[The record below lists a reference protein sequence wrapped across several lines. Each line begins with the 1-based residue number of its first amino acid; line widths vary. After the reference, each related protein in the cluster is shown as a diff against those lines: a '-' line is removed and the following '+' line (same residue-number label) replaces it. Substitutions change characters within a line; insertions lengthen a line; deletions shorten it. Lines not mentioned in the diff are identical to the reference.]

1 MSFHSIPTSD
11 DSQFAAPTPESG
23 YTDPRIEA
31 CHRTLRETFGHSS
44 YKGKQRDIVEAA
56 VLGETRRLCTCTNW
70 DGKGGQGVSWIQ
82 LEIVPTC
89 LQSLCFQVPAA
100 SAEAG
105 ITIVVSPLLALMK
118 NQLQALRQKGIP
130 VVSLT
135 SETLQYEREEIFR
148 DLSSGNPEYRLLY
161 VTPERMNAGDF
172 KRFLRKV
179 YDSGNLNRL
188 VVDEAHCISEWGHDF
203 RAEYRKLGA
212 FRDSFPGVPIMA
224 LTATAT
230 PSVREDI
237 VRSLRMDEHNL
248 FRAIH
253 RFNRANLF
261 YEVRYASNPDPNH
274 TMAEIC
280 DYICTL
286 HRRRGKPSS
295 GIIYCRTRNMC
306 TDLASYLRGK
316 GLSVRPY
323 HKGLP
328 PATLD
333 KTLAQWTLPGGSAE
347 GGIDT
352 LRPLP
357 LDWELTR
364 GMSGTSYTMTFQRVL
379 KVITKK
385 QGELDVM
392 ARLVHPPFT
401 NLRVNWTGR
410 SMRTRED
417 AVRVRRWVSDS
428 HSKRVEHTDP
438 DGPPPSQRSISS
450 LSELV
455 NYAENTD
462 VCRHVSIC
470 RYFGETIDADDP
482 EVVKSYCDMMC
493 DVCKYPDKTRRRKQ
507 VLSDEGY
514 ANSQASS
521 SYSSHRNED
530 EDGGSDSR
538 RADGKTG
545 WGSGSVLG
553 ENGSWVSRN
562 TLTNN
567 PQSARS
573 SPMKRPGNDASR
585 TGVDAKKVKIGY
597 APALVTKPFSSA
609 SSLKKP
615 FRTPFKV
622 PSTIREPS
630 PLLASS
636 ETTEPDLPPLNVP
649 SQEEGE
655 DEVTMHPRAPPPAGP
670 LQDVSITLEESS
682 STKVD
687 EISRRKGV
695 DNIRQAL
702 YETFSNHSWRDIRL
716 PNDTRKQ
723 AEFFTKVAQEL
734 EYLVLGFSS
743 TLDGYEERIR
753 VKVRAARQLQSKQ
766 TSKED
771 EDVQEVLQVI
781 QSAIRA

>member
-56 VLGETRRLCTCTNW
+56 VLGELWDKTSLYLHQLGWERWARRFLDSVGDCTNMPSESVLP
-70 DGKGGQGVSWIQ
+70 GPGSFSGSWNYDRSVTASSIN
-82 LEIVPTC
+82 EESTASSSTERDTC
-89 LQSLCFQVPAA
+89 CLTNFRNPA
-100 SAEAG
+100 
-105 ITIVVSPLLALMK
+105 
-118 NQLQALRQKGIP
+118 
-130 VVSLT
+130 
-135 SETLQYEREEIFR
+135 IFR

-352 LRPLP
+352 VVATIAFGLGIDKGDVRYIIHYDLP
-357 LDWELTR
+357 KSFE
-364 GMSGTSYTMTFQRVL
+364 GYYQ
-379 KVITKK
+379 
-385 QGELDVM
+385 E
-392 ARLVHPPFT
+392 
-401 NLRVNWTGR
+401 TGR
-410 SMRTRED
+410 AGRNGSHAKCVLYYSRED